1 MRARSDTFL
10 AHLDSVAETCNYAG
24 YVEKHVTFPPKG
36 LLPLPGKSV
45 EADRGCDVWDMIFD
59 AALLVNPAFNIYRI
73 FDTWPI
79 LWDVL
84 GFPGSFFQTQSPI
97 YFDRPEVKAAIHAP
111 NVTWSECS
119 DIDVFPRGD
128 RSLPPAFTVLPNA
141 IEKSKRAV
149 VVHGLADFILI
160 AEGTRIVLQNMTCES
175 PSLLVFDRR
184 ARASV
189 RRC

>member
-1 MRARSDTFL
+1 M
-10 AHLDSVAETCNYAG
+10 
-24 YVEKHVTFPPKG
+24 
-36 LLPLPGKSV
+36 
-45 EADRGCDVWDMIFD
+45 
-59 AALLVNPAFNIYRI
+59 
-73 FDTWPI
+73 
-79 LWDVL
+79 WDVL

-149 VVHGLADFILI
+149 VVSSNTQLGM
-160 AEGTRIVLQNMTCES
+160 IVL
-175 PSLLVFDRR
+175 LVTGSTPPLNIVAAHFACNSGAYVNNTKLRR
-184 ARASV
+184 V
-189 RRC
+189 

>member
-1 MRARSDTFL
+1 MLFRS
-10 AHLDSVAETCNYAG
+10 YAG

-45 EADRGCDVWDMIFD
+45 EADRGCDVWDLIFD

-119 DIDVFPRGD
+119 DIDVFSRGD

-149 VVHGLADFILI
+149 VVHGLADFILLS
-160 AEGTRIVLQNMTCES
+160 EGTRIVLQNMTCEYAS
-175 PSLLVFDRR
+175 SFR
-184 ARASV
+184 AP
-189 RRC
+189 